1 MADGNDSL
9 PPGIPPDVAEMV
21 RRARADQRAA
31 AELTEAIGA
40 AGIEIE
46 DLVVTYAG
54 GVVALAG
61 KAATQAQRDGAAELV
76 RRQEGV
82 RQVSN
87 GIVVVP
93 RSTAG

>member
-9 PPGIPPDVAEMV
+9 PPGIPPDVADMI
-21 RRARADQRAA
+21 RRARAEQRAA
-31 AELTEAIGA
+31 AVLKEAIVA
-40 AGIEIE
+40 AGMDIQ
-46 DLVVTYAG
+46 DLVVAYSG
-54 GVVALAG
+54 GVVALTG
-61 KAATQAQRDGAAELV
+61 KAANVAQRDGAADVV

-93 RSTAG
+93 RP